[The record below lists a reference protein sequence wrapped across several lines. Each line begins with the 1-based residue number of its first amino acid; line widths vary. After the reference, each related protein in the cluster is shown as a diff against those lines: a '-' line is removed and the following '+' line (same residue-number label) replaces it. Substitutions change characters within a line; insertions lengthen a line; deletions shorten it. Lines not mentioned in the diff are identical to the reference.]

1 MFSKILVTLA
11 VVMACIWV
19 LSNRAHS
26 NRTES
31 GRTHSNRAN
40 SGLREIPN
48 PVVEKR
54 KKLMRLASYGFMVLM
69 VLAAAVM
76 IYLELRSDARF

>member
-11 VVMACIWV
+11 VVMICIWV
-19 LSNRAHS
+19 LSNRAQS
-26 NRTES
+26 SRTQS
-31 GRTHSNRAN
+31 SRAN